1 MSFPIEAV
9 NESYKLLPMN
19 MDSPFARINQA
30 AIGYQESG
38 YTSRRQ
44 IISKIVDGKKVLVP
58 DGPASG
64 YWQFEEGGGVKG
76 VMEFKADGG
85 KVSALAR
92 SVCHARGVP
101 FVRRA
106 VWEALAT
113 DDVLAAALC
122 RLLMWTDSGKL
133 PTNEADGWAM
143 YARTWRPGKPHPD
156 KWPAS
161 WKFGQLSC

>member
-1 MSFPIEAV
+1 MPYPAEAV
-9 NESYKLLPMN
+9 NESYKLLPMK

-30 AIGYQESG
+30 AIGQQESG
-38 YTSRRQ
+38 YLVRRQ
-44 IISKIVDGKKVLVP
+44 YGN
-58 DGPASG
+58 GPARG

-76 VMEFKADGG
+76 VMEHKAT
-85 KVSALAR
+85 AELAR

-101 FVRRA
+101 FVRRT
-106 VWEALAT
+106 VWEALET
-113 DDVLAAALC
+113 DDVLAAAFC

-161 WKFGQLSC
+161 WKFGLSL

>member
-1 MSFPIEAV
+1 MSYPKDAV
-9 NESYKLLPMN
+9 NESYKLLPLK

-30 AIGYQESG
+30 AIGQQESG
-38 YTSRRQ
+38 YLVRRQ
-44 IISKIVDGKKVLVP
+44 YGN
-58 DGPASG
+58 GPARG

-76 VMEFKADGG
+76 VMEHKSTAE
-85 KVSALAR
+85 LAR

-101 FVRRA
+101 FVRRT
-106 VWEALAT
+106 VWEALET
-113 DDVLAAALC
+113 DDVLAAAFC

-161 WKFGQLSC
+161 WKFGLSV

>member
-1 MSFPIEAV
+1 MSYPKDAV
-9 NESYKLLPMN
+9 NESYKLLPLK
-19 MDSPFARINQA
+19 MDSLFARVNQA
-30 AIGYQESG
+30 AIGQQESG
-38 YTSRRQ
+38 YLSRRQ
-44 IISKIVDGKKVLVP
+44 IITKTIDGKKVLVP
-58 DGPASG
+58 EGAATG

-76 VMEFKADGG
+76 VMEHKSTAE
-85 KVSALAR
+85 LAR

-101 FVRRA
+101 FVRRT

-113 DDVLAAALC
+113 DDVLAAAFC

-161 WKFGQLSC
+161 WKFGLSV

>member
-1 MSFPIEAV
+1 MPYPKDAV
-9 NESYKLLPMN
+9 NESYKLLPLK

-30 AIGYQESG
+30 AIGQQESG
-38 YTSRRQ
+38 YLVRRQ
-44 IISKIVDGKKVLVP
+44 YGN
-58 DGPASG
+58 GPARG

-76 VMEFKADGG
+76 VMEHKSTAE
-85 KVSALAR
+85 LAR

-101 FVRRA
+101 FVRRT
-106 VWEALAT
+106 VWEALET
-113 DDVLAAALC
+113 DDVLAAAFC

-133 PTNEADGWAM
+133 PTSEADGWAM

-161 WKFGQLSC
+161 WKFGLSV

>member
-1 MSFPIEAV
+1 MPYPKDAV
-9 NESYKLLPMN
+9 NESYKLLPMK

-30 AIGYQESG
+30 AIGYQESDG
-38 YTSRRQ
+38 YLTRRQ
-44 IISKIVDGKKVLVP
+44 YGN
-58 DGPASG
+58 GPARG
-64 YWQFEEGGGVKG
+64 YWQFEEGGGVRG
-76 VMEFKADGG
+76 VMEHK
-85 KVSALAR
+85 STSELAR

-101 FVRRA
+101 FVRRT
-106 VWEALAT
+106 VWEALET
-113 DDVLAAALC
+113 DDVLAAAFC

-161 WKFGQLSC
+161 WKFGLSA

>member
-1 MSFPIEAV
+1 MPYPKDAV
-9 NESYKLLPMN
+9 NESYKLLPAK
-19 MDSPFARINQA
+19 MDTHFARVNQA
-30 AIGYQESG
+30 AIGQQESG
-38 YTSRRQ
+38 YLVRRQ
-44 IISKIVDGKKVLVP
+44 YGN
-58 DGPASG
+58 GPARG

-76 VMEFKADGG
+76 VMEHKA
-85 KVSALAR
+85 SSELAR

-106 VWEALAT
+106 VWEALET

-133 PTNEADGWAM
+133 PTNEDDGWAM
-143 YARTWRPGKPHPD
+143 YARTWRPGRPHPD

-161 WKFGQLSC
+161 WKFGLSV

>member
-1 MSFPIEAV
+1 MPYPKDAV
-9 NESYKLLPMN
+9 NESYKLLPMK
-19 MDSPFARINQA
+19 MDSPFARVNQA
-30 AIGYQESG
+30 AIGYQESDG
-38 YTSRRQ
+38 YLTRRQ
-44 IISKIVDGKKVLVP
+44 YGN
-58 DGPASG
+58 GPARG

-76 VMEFKADGG
+76 VMEHKAT
-85 KVSALAR
+85 AELAR

-106 VWEALAT
+106 VWEALET
-113 DDVLAAALC
+113 DDVLAAAFC

-161 WKFGQLSC
+161 WKFGLSV

>member
-1 MSFPIEAV
+1 MPYPKDAV
-9 NESYKLLPMN
+9 NESYKLLPMK

-30 AIGYQESG
+30 AIGQQESG
-38 YTSRRQ
+38 YLVRRQ
-44 IISKIVDGKKVLVP
+44 YGN
-58 DGPASG
+58 GPARG

-76 VMEFKADGG
+76 VMEHKA
-85 KVSALAR
+85 SAELAR

-101 FVRRA
+101 FVRRT
-106 VWEALAT
+106 VWEALET
-113 DDVLAAALC
+113 DDVLAAAFC

-133 PTNEADGWAM
+133 PTNETDGWAM

-161 WKFGQLSC
+161 WKFGLSV

>member
-1 MSFPIEAV
+1 MPYPKDAV
-9 NESYKLLPMN
+9 NESYKLLPMK
-19 MDSPFARINQA
+19 MDSHFARVNQA
-30 AIGYQESG
+30 AIGQQESG
-38 YTSRRQ
+38 YLVRRQ
-44 IISKIVDGKKVLVP
+44 YGN
-58 DGPASG
+58 GPARG

-76 VMEFKADGG
+76 VMEHKA
-85 KVSALAR
+85 SSELAR

-106 VWEALAT
+106 VWEALET
-113 DDVLAAALC
+113 DDVLAAAFC

-133 PTNEADGWAM
+133 PTSEGDGWAM

-161 WKFGQLSC
+161 WKFGLSV

>member
-1 MSFPIEAV
+1 MPYPKDAV
-9 NESYKLLPMN
+9 NESYKLLPLK

-30 AIGYQESG
+30 AIGQQESG
-38 YTSRRQ
+38 YLVRRQ
-44 IISKIVDGKKVLVP
+44 YGN
-58 DGPASG
+58 GPARG

-76 VMEFKADGG
+76 VMEHKA
-85 KVSALAR
+85 SSELAR
-92 SVCHARGVP
+92 SVCHARSVP

-106 VWEALAT
+106 VWEALET
-113 DDVLAAALC
+113 DDVLAAAFC

-161 WKFGQLSC
+161 WKFGLSV

>member
-1 MSFPIEAV
+1 MPYPKDAV
-9 NESYKLLPMN
+9 NESYKLLPLK
-19 MDSPFARINQA
+19 MDSPYARINQA
-30 AIGYQESG
+30 AIGQQESG
-38 YTSRRQ
+38 YLVRRQ
-44 IISKIVDGKKVLVP
+44 YGN
-58 DGPASG
+58 GPARG

-76 VMEFKADGG
+76 VMEHKS
-85 KVSALAR
+85 SAEIAR

-106 VWEALAT
+106 VWESLET
-113 DDVLAAALC
+113 DDVLAAAFC

-161 WKFGQLSC
+161 WKFGLSV

>member
-1 MSFPIEAV
+1 MPYPKEAV
-9 NESYKLLPMN
+9 NESYKLLPLK

-30 AIGYQESG
+30 AIGQQESG
-38 YTSRRQ
+38 YLVRRQ
-44 IISKIVDGKKVLVP
+44 YGN
-58 DGPASG
+58 GPARG

-76 VMEFKADGG
+76 VMEHKA
-85 KVSALAR
+85 SAELAR

-101 FVRRA
+101 FVRRT
-106 VWEALAT
+106 VWEALET
-113 DDVLAAALC
+113 DDVLAAAFC

-133 PTNEADGWAM
+133 PTSEADGWAM

-161 WKFGQLSC
+161 WKFGLSV